1 MEATIALIFLA
12 TFVEGLVNYIFG
24 DAEGSTPR
32 KYVKFIAL
40 GIGVLCCIMFKVSIP
55 DMFGLNFETRYEIFE
70 QIFSGLIIG
79 RGSNYLN
86 DIMGLI
92 KNKKRNA

>member
-1 MEATIALIFLA
+1 MEATIGLLFLA

-24 DAEGSTPR
+24 DAEGGSPR

-40 GIGVLCCIMFKVSIP
+40 GIGVVCCIMFKVSIP
-55 DMFGLNFETRYEIFE
+55 DIFGFNWETRYEIFE
-70 QIFSGLIIG
+70 QAFTGLIIG

-92 KNKKRNA
+92 KNKKRAS